1 MTDDRR
7 QITSVIIWLISSILA
22 CMELNVALLNA
33 KISYARRR
41 LDIFKLFCSLSTGQ
55 NVRQKQLKRAGKQHR
70 PRRFWVRPGRTSAWW
85 DNFVNQ
91 IVIAEEWRENFRMS
105 RGSLYELANEL
116 RPYIEGKTTVMRAP
130 VDVVKQVAV
139 TLYYLSDEGR
149 IRKTANAFGLS
160 RQVVSNI
167 IRKVCKAITFH
178 LGPRYIKLPFT
189 ESEVKCL
196 VKNFNRAHGF
206 PQCIGAI
213 DGTHIEIKQPNV
225 NSTDYVNRK
234 GRHTL
239 NVQAVCDYKY
249 CFLDVVV
256 KWPGSIHDA
265 RVFSNSKLND
275 FLKSGKI
282 PYCKAH
288 IMPDTIDAVGVF
300 LLGDPAYPLMPYLM
314 KEYSNG
320 GATVQEQYFGLT
332 LCQSRMVIEC
342 SFGRLKA
349 RFGALRRAMDINI
362 NDVACVIYACFVL
375 HNFCELH
382 NETIGEDKVSSAID
396 YDKHFQPEA
405 ATNSYRTD
413 CNEAEGKK
421 VRRIL
426 TNFFD
431 P

>member
-196 VKNFNRAHGF
+196 VKNFNPAHGF

-249 CFLDVVV
+249 CFLNVVV

>member
-213 DGTHIEIKQPNV
+213 DGTYI
-225 NSTDYVNRK
+225 
-234 GRHTL
+234 
-239 NVQAVCDYKY
+239 
-249 CFLDVVV
+249 
-256 KWPGSIHDA
+256 
-265 RVFSNSKLND
+265 
-275 FLKSGKI
+275 
-282 PYCKAH
+282 
-288 IMPDTIDAVGVF
+288 
-300 LLGDPAYPLMPYLM
+300 
-314 KEYSNG
+314 
-320 GATVQEQYFGLT
+320 
-332 LCQSRMVIEC
+332 
-342 SFGRLKA
+342 
-349 RFGALRRAMDINI
+349 
-362 NDVACVIYACFVL
+362 
-375 HNFCELH
+375 
-382 NETIGEDKVSSAID
+382 
-396 YDKHFQPEA
+396 
-405 ATNSYRTD
+405 
-413 CNEAEGKK
+413 
-421 VRRIL
+421 
-426 TNFFD
+426 
-431 P
+431 